1 MAIPVYLWLKDDGG
15 ADIKG
20 SVDVQDREG
29 SIEVVAQEHN
39 LYIPTDNNTGK
50 LTGTRI
56 HTPFLFTKEI
66 DSSSPYLYK
75 AVTTGQT
82 LKSAE
87 FKWYRIND
95 AGQEVE
101 YFNTK
106 LENVKVVKVNPLMH
120 DIKNPPTRSTT
131 IWNRLSCA
139 TRRSPGPI
147 KTATSFTPIAG
158 TNAPPRNCP
167 SYFAPLARRRRSL
180 IPAASLSLRPGI
192 IAGDRLMRAAFLCPP
207 FFAERLRYGF
217 SAKKNTICL
226 PDLVR

>member
-20 SVDVQDREG
+20 SVDVKDREG

-66 DSSSPYLYK
+66 DASSPYLYK

-87 FKWYRIND
+87 FRWYKIND

-120 DIKNPPTRSTT
+120 DVKD
-131 IWNRLSCA
+131 
-139 TRRSPGPI
+139 
-147 KTATSFTPIAG
+147 
-158 TNAPPRNCP
+158 P
-167 SYFAPLARRRRSL
+167 S
-180 IPAASLSLRPGI
+180 
-192 IAGDRLMRAAFLCPP
+192 
-207 FFAERLRYGF
+207 
-217 SAKKNTICL
+217 
-226 PDLVR
+226 